1 METIVEE
8 LTSRA
13 RTLVEALP
21 YIRRFHNATV
31 VIKYGGAAMVDPA
44 MKALVLQ
51 DIVLL
56 HYVGMRPVLVH
67 GGGPEV
73 SALMKRLGKQPEFI
87 RGLRVTDAETMDI
100 AEMVLA
106 GKINKD
112 LVDGL
117 QQAGG
122 RAVGLSGKDDR
133 TVVASKL
140 TCWEGEPIDLGFVG
154 EIETIKPDLIRMLV
168 KSGFIP
174 VLSSIGVGEDGTS
187 YNINADTLAGRL
199 AAELGAEKFIMLTDV
214 RGILADPSDEAS
226 LIHRVTADRAR
237 DMISS
242 GAIGGGMIPK
252 VQACLEASF
261 GGVPGVHIID
271 GRLPHAL
278 LMEIFTNE
286 GIGTL
291 IQPQQPAA

>member
-1 METIVEE
+1 MDE
-8 LTSRA
+8 LTARA

-31 VIKYGGAAMVDPA
+31 VIKYGGAAMVDA
-44 MKALVLQ
+44 EMKASVLQ

-73 SALMKRLGKQPEFI
+73 SALMKRLGKQPEFV
-87 RGLRVTDAETMDI
+87 RGLRVTDAETMEI

-106 GKINKD
+106 GRINKD
-112 LVDGL
+112 LADGL

-133 TVVASKL
+133 TVIARKL
-140 TCWEGEPIDLGFVG
+140 ETWEGEPIDLGFVG
-154 EIETIKPDLIRMLV
+154 EIEEIRPELIRMLV
-168 KSGFIP
+168 ESGFIP
-174 VLSSIGVGEDGTS
+174 VLSSIGVGSDGTS

-199 AAELGAEKFIMLTDV
+199 AAVLGAEKFIMLTDV
-214 RGILADPSDEAS
+214 RGILSDPKDEES
-226 LIHRVTADRAR
+226 LIHRVTAGDAR
-237 DMISS
+237 DMIAS

-261 GGVPGVHIID
+261 GGVPGVHILA

-291 IQPQQPAA
+291 IMPPAG